1 MLGLPAL
8 PVACPTVQALPATCQ
23 PLETTGRAGT
33 WVRSSGES
41 YLRSQGLTGVLVV
54 HPALPVCA
62 WADGFRDGT
71 DPQAAPVPTSLWVS
85 AVEEG
90 GQPAGAVLL
99 DVDQEV
105 TATWVPDTLLA
116 TAVLTG
122 AGAGTDAGA
131 GEQSTARPTTG
142 AEGPAIVRDDDGAW
156 FAVSEGTVTAMDAL
170 AHDRLAGPVSL
181 ETYSAVL
188 AKAAQASARADPAPR
203 GGGPSWQAWLTAG
216 VVLGLGALAVVGI
229 ILRERRRTAV
239 LLGHGATGS
248 GPASEASQQG

>member
-1 MLGLPAL
+1 VPA
-8 PVACPTVQALPATCQ
+8 AR
-23 PLETTGRAGT
+23 G
-33 WVRSSGES
+33 
-41 YLRSQGLTGVLVV
+41 
-54 HPALPVCA
+54 
-62 WADGFRDGT
+62 
-71 DPQAAPVPTSLWVS
+71 VS

-122 AGAGTDAGA
+122 ADAGA

-170 AHDRLAGPVSL
+170 AHDRLAGPVS
-181 ETYSAVL
+181 
-188 AKAAQASARADPAPR
+188 
-203 GGGPSWQAWLTAG
+203 
-216 VVLGLGALAVVGI
+216 VGI
-229 ILRERRRTAV
+229 R
-239 LLGHGATGS
+239 
-248 GPASEASQQG
+248 P

>member
-122 AGAGTDAGA
+122 ADAGS
-131 GEQSTARPTTG
+131 GEQSTACPTTG
-142 AEGPAIVRDDDGAW
+142 AEGPAIVRDEDGAW
-156 FAVSEGTVTAMDAL
+156 FAVSEGTVTAMD
-170 AHDRLAGPVSL
+170 
-181 ETYSAVL
+181 
-188 AKAAQASARADPAPR
+188 APR

-239 LLGHGATGS
+239 LLGHGATGP